1 MLSSNYNDVLILF
14 SFIVAMLASYTALD
28 MAGRV
33 ATTQGRAS
41 KLWLAGGALA
51 MGIGIWSMHFIGMLA
66 FSLPVSMGYDPLI
79 TLFSMLSLSFLP
91 LLPCGWCATSVCRP
105 KACCLARC

>member
-33 ATTQGRAS
+33 ATTQGKSVEIVVSGRRTCDGNWHLVDAFYRH
-41 KLWLAGGALA
+41 AGLQFA
-51 MGIGIWSMHFIGMLA
+51 GIYGL
-66 FSLPVSMGYDPLI
+66 
-79 TLFSMLSLSFLP
+79 
-91 LLPCGWCATSVCRP
+91 
-105 KACCLARC
+105 

>member
-1 MLSSNYNDVLILF
+1 MFSSNYNNVLVMF

-33 ATTQGRAS
+33 ATTEGKAS
-41 KLWLAGGALA
+41 RLWLTGGAIA

-66 FSLPVSMGYDPLI
+66 FN
-79 TLFSMLSLSFLP
+79 
-91 LLPCGWCATSVCRP
+91 A
-105 KACCLARC
+105 

>member
-33 ATTQGRAS
+33 TTTQGKAS
-41 KLWLAGGALA
+41 KLWLIGGALS

-66 FSLPVSMGYDPLI
+66 FSLSVPMGYDFAVTCYSLLI
-79 TLFSMLSLSFLP
+79 AVLVSWFALFIV
-91 LLPCGWCATSVCRP
+91 T
-105 KACCLARC
+105 